1 MATGTTLAGLGDL
14 GFLSRLQFVSAAE
27 ARLDPR
33 SVRFDAGIEPL
44 ARLLEDTPRERVL
57 EEVAGRI
64 RRGLAYRE
72 MPRPWRDRYLAASV
86 FNLKGSGESDNELVK
101 RIRGALQA

>member
-1 MATGTTLAGLGDL
+1 MATRTTLAGLGDL

-27 ARLDPR
+27 AKLDPR

-44 ARLLEDTPRERVL
+44 VRLLEDTPRERVL

-64 RRGLAYRE
+64 R
-72 MPRPWRDRYLAASV
+72 RDRYLAASV